1 MSAIPLGQITG
12 SKPQLDK
19 FQAVWLSHS
28 SISDFL
34 ACPRGYFLKNIYKD
48 PQTRHKIQQITP
60 ALALGQIIH
69 EVVEGLSQLPTDT
82 RFKKSLL
89 VSLKERWPK
98 VAGIKGGFTSAEQE
112 QRFFER
118 GEKMLSKIMEN
129 PGPLTKLS
137 VKLKAEL
144 PYYWLSESEELILCG
159 KLDWLEYLAE
169 TDSVHIIDFKT
180 SKSEEKTESLQ
191 LPIYYLL
198 AKNCQ
203 KRPVVKASYW
213 YLEFGDGL
221 TEKSLPN
228 PGEATAQL
236 LKIGKEMKLARRLER
251 FRCPNGIGG
260 CQTCQPLERIIRGEG
275 QLIGVSA
282 ATRRDIY
289 VLPYSSLGKPSD
301 DESVIL

>member
-1 MSAIPLGQITG
+1 MQLPNANQ
-12 SKPQLDK
+12 KPPSSSPPDK

-34 ACPRGYFLKNIYKD
+34 ACPRGYYLKNIYKD
-48 PQTRHKIQQITP
+48 PKTRHKIQQMAP

-69 EVVEGLSQLPTDT
+69 EIVEGLSQLPTDV
-82 RFKKSLL
+82 RFKQSLL

-98 VAGIKGGFTSAEQE
+98 ISGLKGGFTSTEQE
-112 QRFFER
+112 QRFYQR
-118 GEKMLSKIMEN
+118 GEAMLSKVMAN

-159 KLDWLEYLAE
+159 KLDWLEYLSE
-169 TDSVHIIDFKT
+169 IDSVHIIDFKT
-180 SKSEEKTESLQ
+180 SKSEEKADSLQ

-203 KRPVVKASYW
+203 KRPVTKASYW

-221 TEKSLPN
+221 TEKTLPN

-236 LKIGKEMKLARRLER
+236 LQIGKQMKLARQLER
-251 FRCPNGIGG
+251 FRCPNGPSG
-260 CQTCQPLERIIRGEG
+260 CQVCQPFERILKGEG
-275 QLIGVSA
+275 QLVGVSD
-282 ATRRDIY
+282 ATRRDTY
-289 VLPYSSLGKPSD
+289 VLPYLTYLPD
-301 DESVIL
+301 VDESVIL